1 MKNLFNAL
9 VLMLALNFLAV
20 AGGAGWLYQSGHLD
34 RAKVLAIRDLVFPP
48 PAPPATQPSAPTTQP
63 APTAAD
69 RLEALLARHSGVTT
83 NEEQVE
89 FLQHSFDA
97 QMSEIDQR
105 RRQLEDLQR
114 LVASAQGQLKSDRA
128 ALEADRQK
136 LTAEQEASAR
146 LASDQGFQDSLN
158 LYNAMPAAQ
167 VKTVF
172 LSLDDRT
179 VIDYLRAMTPRVAAK
194 VIKEFKSP
202 DETTRIRRILDEM
215 RAPAPDTQPA
225 N

>member
-1 MKNLFNAL
+1 VKNLFNAL
-9 VLMLALNFLAV
+9 VLMLAINFLVV

-34 RAKVLAIRDLVFPP
+34 NARALAIRDVLFPP
-48 PAPPATQPSAPTTQP
+48 PAQPATQPTAATTQP
-63 APTAAD
+63 ALSPTA
-69 RLEALLARHSGVTT
+69 RLEELLARHSGVKT

-97 QMSEIDQR
+97 QMGEIDQR
-105 RRQLEDLQR
+105 QRQLEDLQR
-114 LVASAQGQLKSDRA
+114 LVASAQEKLKADRA
-128 ALEADRQK
+128 NLDADRQK
-136 LTAEQEASAR
+136 LTADQEASAR

-172 LSLDDRT
+172 LSLDDKT
-179 VIDYLRAMTPRVAAK
+179 VIEYLRAMTPRVAAK
-194 VIKEFKSP
+194 VIKEFKTP

-215 RAPAPDTQPA
+215 REAVPDTQPA